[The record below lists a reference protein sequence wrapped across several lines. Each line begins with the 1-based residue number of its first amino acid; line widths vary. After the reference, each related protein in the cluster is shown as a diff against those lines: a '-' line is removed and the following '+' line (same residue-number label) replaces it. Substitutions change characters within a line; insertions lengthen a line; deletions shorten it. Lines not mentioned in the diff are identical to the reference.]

1 MAVNDTYTQTTRPFT
16 QNTSGYHTPFKLA
29 ATTRQHRQN
38 QPERAAFLIA
48 KVGPN
53 LLDPQ
58 LPSVFFADY
67 ALRADIADLQF
78 QLFWISLRLDPPYSS
93 HATKIE
99 NWNNHGF
106 PASPRTKIP
115 PRRLDRGD

>member
-1 MAVNDTYTQTTRPFT
+1 LAVNDTQTSRPFT
-16 QNTSGYHTPFKLA
+16 QNTSDYHIPFKLA
-29 ATTRQHRQN
+29 ARQHRQN

-53 LLDPQ
+53 LLDPR
-58 LPSVFFADY
+58 LPSAFFADY

-78 QLFWISLRLDPPYSS
+78 PLFWISLRLDPSYSS
-93 HATKIE
+93 DATKIE